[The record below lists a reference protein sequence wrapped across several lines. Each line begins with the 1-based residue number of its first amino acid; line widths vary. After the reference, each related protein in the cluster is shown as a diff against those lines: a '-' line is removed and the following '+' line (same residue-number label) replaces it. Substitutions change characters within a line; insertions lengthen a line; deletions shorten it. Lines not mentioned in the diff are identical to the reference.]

1 MSSDSEQAQ
10 TYQRLVQEYETLG
23 NQIQDLIRRTGGHTE
38 NMSPSD
44 MQIYRQL
51 ACLRD
56 DLYNQIKAIE
66 AEWLED

>member
-1 MSSDSEQAQ
+1 MSDDSEQAQ
-10 TYQRLVQEYETLG
+10 FYQKLVQEYETLG
-23 NQIQDLIRRTGGHTE
+23 NQIQDLIRRNGGHTE

-51 ACLRD
+51 ASLRD